1 MHVHLV
7 LFWCN
12 FMCKLVACGSVC
24 SGAPVQIFSVHQIFT
39 PSEKSDARSRSRD
52 TEGVL
57 WLWPG

>member
-24 SGAPVQIFSVHQIFT
+24 SGAPVQISIRSPDIHPQREVGRAESF
-39 PSEKSDARSRSRD
+39 ARYRRRC
-52 TEGVL
+52 L
-57 WLWPG
+57 ARLR

>member
-24 SGAPVQIFSVHQIFT
+24 SGAPVQIRILLV
-39 PSEKSDARSRSRD
+39 D
-52 TEGVL
+52 
-57 WLWPG
+57 